1 MINNFKHWAEGE
13 LVDFHER
20 DNIEMDKL
28 IDLLNAEIAKIEQE
42 HDSDDYHDGQVDG
55 LIIAIRKIESLIS

>member
-1 MINNFKHWAEGE
+1 
-13 LVDFHER
+13 
-20 DNIEMDKL
+20 MDKL